1 MLTTEVIST
10 FPCSNCAHIGICKYE
25 NEVKSFCRSNP
36 LPSLECL
43 VTTYNCKYH
52 SPIYSAISLG
62 ECSSTVS
69 KVYNTGTPY
78 TPDVITKCQFLNLI
92 FL

>member
-10 FPCSNCAHIGICKYE
+10 FPCSNCAHIDICKYE

-36 LPSLECL
+36 LPSLDCL

-52 SPIYSAISLG
+52 SPIYPTISLREYG
-62 ECSSTVS
+62 PSVSTS
-69 KVYNTGTPY
+69 LVYNTGTPN
-78 TPDVITKCQFLNLI
+78 TSDVAIKS
-92 FL
+92 